1 VGLKGFGDKRP
12 WQLSGGMLQR
22 ASLCRAL
29 IHEPQLLLLDEPFG
43 ALDQFT
49 REELWAA
56 LQQLWME
63 RKPTVLLVT
72 HDLREAATLANRI
85 CVMSARPGRI
95 LEDRL
100 VPFARPRTVET
111 SYAPE
116 VATLVQALRLRIAE
130 RAQWPMNLPPNP
142 SRKPRMTLTA
152 ANPPAA
158 AVGAGAGRLLCAVGA
173 GLPGL
178 RHQRPDPAAAQ
189 PDRHVLVQKM
199 PLLWPHTVQTLST
212 TLLGFALG
220 VAVGILLGRAD
231 RLVRLAYDV
240 AYPLLVGFS
249 SIPKVAVVPIF
260 VVWFGAGTVPAV
272 LTSMV
277 ISIFPVVVNVAT
289 GLASTEPELE
299 DVLKV
304 LGASKRDVLFNVS
317 LPRALP
323 YLFASLKIAITLAF
337 VGTVLSETVAAN
349 KGIGNVMMIASG
361 NFDVPMVFAGL
372 VILAVMGVLLYMVS
386 SFIENRMTGWAQRKN
401 DFAMV

>member
-1 VGLKGFGDKRP
+1 
-12 WQLSGGMLQR
+12 MT
-22 ASLCRAL
+22 
-29 IHEPQLLLLDEPFG
+29 I
-43 ALDQFT
+43 
-49 REELWAA
+49 
-56 LQQLWME
+56 
-63 RKPTVLLVT
+63 
-72 HDLREAATLANRI
+72 
-85 CVMSARPGRI
+85 SAQ
-95 LEDRL
+95 
-100 VPFARPRTVET
+100 AR
-111 SYAPE
+111 
-116 VATLVQALRLRIAE
+116 Q
-130 RAQWPMNLPPNP
+130 
-142 SRKPRMTLTA
+142 
-152 ANPPAA
+152 
-158 AVGAGAGRLLCAVGA
+158 RLLSALALVGFFVLWEVICLA
-173 GLPGL
+173 FGISDLILP
-178 RHQRPDPAAAQ
+178 RPSQIAT
-189 PDRHVLVQKM
+189 VLVQKM
-199 PLLWPHTVQTLST
+199 PLLWPHTVQTLTT

-220 VAVGILLGRAD
+220 VAVGILLGV
-231 RLVRLAYDV
+231 LIGSSKLAYDV

-372 VILAVMGVLLYMVS
+372 VILAVMGVALYMVS
-386 SFIENRMTGWAQRKN
+386 SWVENRMTGWSQRKN